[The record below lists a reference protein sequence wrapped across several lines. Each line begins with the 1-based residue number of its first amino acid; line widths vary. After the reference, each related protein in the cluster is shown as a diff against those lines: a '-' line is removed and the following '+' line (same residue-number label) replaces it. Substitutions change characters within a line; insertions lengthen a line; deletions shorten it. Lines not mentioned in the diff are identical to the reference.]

1 MKVEVRLLLLLA
13 SLIIS
18 ANAANYCDS
27 SLCPSGQHIACGN
40 NGKFGA
46 QCPAGA
52 KVVDLSGGNLP
63 GYQQARRMGTVQ
75 WDDELAKIALLN
87 AKRCFMAHDA
97 CRNIPRF
104 TRSGQNI
111 ALSSTKGMPNQ
122 LRKHLIE
129 AIQNWFLEYKDG
141 NMNIM
146 NSFRDPKVVGH
157 FTVMVSDRL
166 VKVGCGTVR
175 FTKNGRDTLLTTCN
189 YSTTNILNKP
199 VYKTGTAASGCT
211 SGKNPTYKN
220 LCSVNEPINP
230 NAI

>member
-1 MKVEVRLLLLLA
+1 MLSPFSDFLLLKFCYSYVYIPTTLL
-13 SLIIS
+13 S
-18 ANAANYCDS
+18 
-27 SLCPSGQHIACGN
+27 Q
-40 NGKFGA
+40 KFGA

-52 KVVDLSGGNLP
+52 KVVDLSGMKALIIQMHNVRRDRVAGGNLP
-63 GYQQARRMGTVQ
+63 GYQQARRMGTVVSYQMNKKSQRHYQPFQLNSTQQ

-146 NSFRDPKVVGH
+146 NSFRDPK
-157 FTVMVSDRL
+157 
-166 VKVGCGTVR
+166 
-175 FTKNGRDTLLTTCN
+175 
-189 YSTTNILNKP
+189 
-199 VYKTGTAASGCT
+199 
-211 SGKNPTYKN
+211 
-220 LCSVNEPINP
+220 
-230 NAI
+230 